1 MKTAIF
7 QMESYTKA
15 MNAKSSLSQY
25 RISSRVEK
33 STGSGGC
40 AFRLVVFGNI
50 ERAGAILFRRGFI
63 KNMPKGK
70 LNG

>member
-7 QMESYTKA
+7 QMENYTKA
-15 MNAKSSLSQY
+15 MNAKLNLSQY

-40 AFRLVVFGNI
+40 AYRLVVFGNV
-50 ERAGAILFRRGFI
+50 ENARAILLKKGFI
-63 KNMPKGK
+63 KGLSGRK
-70 LNG
+70 LSD